1 MLILQLRLVSG
12 IILYNASISQ
22 TPERNDATYRSVW
35 AERAVPA
42 VSSPA
47 GAWRAFLLDLRDPIG
62 AHFL

>member
-22 TPERNDATYRSVW
+22 TPERNDATYSSVW

-47 GAWRAFLLDLRDPIG
+47 GGPGELSF
-62 AHFL
+62 